1 MRDVQHLTLRFL
13 RLPPI
18 RLEVVPGLAKRGIF
32 ARRACAAPGH
42 FEAKPQNRRP
52 SNIASAWR
60 NMVVLTSLS
69 FRAPFGV
76 YIIKEGSLK
85 NLKMWAI
92 ALPN

>member
-1 MRDVQHLTLRFL
+1 MRDVEHLTLRFL

-18 RLEVVPGLAKRGIF
+18 RLDVAPGLAKRSMF
-32 ARRACAAPGH
+32 AQRPCVAPDH

-60 NMVVLTSLS
+60 NMVVLTILS